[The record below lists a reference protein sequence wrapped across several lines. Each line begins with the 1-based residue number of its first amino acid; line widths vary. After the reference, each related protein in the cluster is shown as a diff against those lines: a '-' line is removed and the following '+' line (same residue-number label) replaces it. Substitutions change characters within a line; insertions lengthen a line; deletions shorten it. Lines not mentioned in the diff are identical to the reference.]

1 MMKDDKL
8 HRLLNSMDLSEYR
21 IGTLNKNNL
30 TWLSKNLKFRNS
42 EHTSYEAVQTEINRR
57 LEDKQY
63 DS

>member
-8 HRLLNSMDLSEYR
+8 HRLLNSMDLPEYR

-42 EHTSYEAVQTEINRR
+42 EHTSYEVVQNEIDRR
-57 LEDKQY
+57 LGDKEY